1 MFGTFFYYKESTM
14 NDELYMRRAIELAK
28 KGTGFVN
35 PNPLVGAV
43 IVKDD
48 VIIGEGYHEKYGE
61 LHAERNALKN
71 CTGSPKG
78 ATIYVTLEPCCHHGK
93 TPPCTDAIIESGI
106 KRVVVGSL
114 DVNPLVAGKGVQIL
128 RDNGIEV
135 ETGVLLDEC
144 TSLNRVFN
152 KFILKKRPYVVM
164 KYAMTSDGK
173 IATDSGKSKWI
184 TCEESRKAVH
194 VLRNELMGIMVGVST
209 VVADDPMLDCRLDTP
224 HRNPVRIICDTNL
237 RTPLY
242 SKLVQTASEIPTI
255 IATASEDTSKISEYE
270 NKGCKIII
278 VPKKADGIDLNVL
291 MEKLGENGIDGILL
305 EGGGTLNNSALKA
318 HIVDEVHTFIAPKIF
333 GGTGKSPVSGKGIDD
348 PSEAI
353 TLSPFDI
360 TRIGDDLLIKNEVNY
375 QCSQA

>member
-1 MFGTFFYYKESTM
+1 MHNEFYMK
-14 NDELYMRRAIELAK
+14 RAIELAK
-28 KGTGFVN
+28 KGAGFVN

-43 IVKDD
+43 IVKDG

-61 LHAERNALKN
+61 LHAERNAIKN
-71 CTGSPKG
+71 CTESPKG

-93 TPPCTDAIIESGI
+93 TPPCTEAIIENGI
-106 KRVVVGSL
+106 KKVVIGSL

-135 ETGVLLDEC
+135 ETGILKDEC

-184 TCEESRKAVH
+184 TCEESIKAVH

-209 VVADDPMLDCRLDTP
+209 VIADDPMLDCRLDTP

-242 SKLVQTASEIPTI
+242 SKLVQTAGTIPTI
-255 IATASEDTSKISEYE
+255 IATSSEEKNKLSEYE
-270 NKGCKIII
+270 NKGCKIIT
-278 VPKKADGIDLNVL
+278 VPRKTEGIDLNIL
-291 MEKLGENGIDGILL
+291 MEKLGDFGIDGILL
-305 EGGGTLNNSALKA
+305 EGGGTLNNSALKSR
-318 HIVDEVHTFIAPKIF
+318 IVDEVHTFIAPKIF
-333 GGTGKSPVSGKGIDD
+333 GGSGKSPVSGIGIDD

-360 TRIGDDLLIKNEVNY
+360 SKIGDDLLIKSEVKY
-375 QCSQA
+375 